1 MGEFYQRCRA
11 EAGMS
16 GLAALSVIVITKNEA
31 ERLPRCLES
40 VRTIADEIVV
50 VDSGSADATP
60 DIARQY
66 GARFTV
72 TPDWPGFGPQKN
84 RALAHATGDWVLS
97 LDADEWLTPEL
108 AAEIRQ
114 VLQAP
119 QSDVYALPRLSSF
132 CGRPMR
138 HSGWWPD
145 HVTRLFK
152 RGAAR
157 FSDDL
162 VHERLMFSGTHAVL
176 QEPIMHETYRTL
188 DEMLVKLNRYSTDG
202 AQNHIHQGKRG
213 GLGRAIG
220 RGLWA
225 FVRTYVIRAG
235 FLDGREG
242 FLLAVANAETTY
254 YRYLK
259 LMYLAEGRA

>member
-1 MGEFYQRCRA
+1 MTTAIR
-11 EAGMS
+11 
-16 GLAALSVIVITKNEA
+16 LSVILITKNEA

-40 VRTIADEIVV
+40 VRAIADEIVV
-50 VDSGSADATP
+50 LDSGSTDATLE
-60 DIARQY
+60 IARRY
-66 GARFTV
+66 TDKVYSR
-72 TPDWPGFGPQKN
+72 PDWPGFGPQKN
-84 RALAHATGDWVLS
+84 RALDMASGDWVLS

-108 AAEIRQ
+108 ATEIQ
-114 VLQAP
+114 TALQAP
-119 QSDVYALPRLSSF
+119 VAEVYEIPRLSSF

-145 HVTRLFK
+145 HVARLFK

-162 VHERLMFSGTHAVL
+162 VHERLVFKGTAVEL
-176 QEPIMHETYRTL
+176 KNPLRHETYRNL

-202 AQNHIHQGKRG
+202 AQNHLNRDKRG
-213 GLGRAIG
+213 GLGKAIG

-259 LMYLAEGRA
+259 LMYLREWGKP

>member
-1 MGEFYQRCRA
+1 MT
-11 EAGMS
+11 
-16 GLAALSVIVITKNEA
+16 LSVILITKNEA

-40 VRTIADEIVV
+40 VRELADEIVV
-50 VDSGSADATP
+50 LDSGSTDATLE
-60 DIARQY
+60 IARRY
-66 GARFTV
+66 TDKVYSR
-72 TPDWPGFGPQKN
+72 PDWPGFGPQKN
-84 RALAHATGDWVLS
+84 RVLDAASGDWVLS

-108 AAEIRQ
+108 AAEVRA

-119 QSDVYALPRLSSF
+119 AAAVYEIPRLSSF

-145 HVTRLFK
+145 YVARLFK
-152 RGAAR
+152 RGSAR

-162 VHERLMFSGTHAVL
+162 VHERLVFEGTAAQL
-176 QEPIMHETYRTL
+176 KNPLRHETYRTL

-202 AQNHIHQGKRG
+202 AQNHRNRGKRG
-213 GLGRAIG
+213 GLGKAIG

-259 LMYLAEGRA
+259 LMYLREWGKP

>member
-1 MGEFYQRCRA
+1 MTTALR
-11 EAGMS
+11 
-16 GLAALSVIVITKNEA
+16 LSVILITKNEA

-40 VRTIADEIVV
+40 VRGLADEIVV
-50 VDSGSADATP
+50 LDSGSSDATLE
-60 DIARQY
+60 IARRYTDQVHSS
-66 GARFTV
+66 A
-72 TPDWPGFGPQKN
+72 DWPGFGPQKN
-84 RALAHATGDWVLS
+84 RALDYATGDWVLS

-114 VLQAP
+114 TLQAP
-119 QSDVYALPRLSSF
+119 QAKVYEIPRLSSF

-145 HVTRLFK
+145 HVARLFQS
-152 RGAAR
+152 GAAR

-162 VHERLMFSGTHAVL
+162 VHERLVYSERAARL
-176 QEPIMHETYRTL
+176 QNPLHHETYRTL
-188 DEMLVKLNRYSTDG
+188 DEMLVKLNRYSSDG
-202 AQNHIHQGKRG
+202 AQNHHNRGKRG
-213 GLGRAIG
+213 GLGKAIG

-242 FLLAVANAETTY
+242 FLLAVGNAETTY

-259 LMYLAEGRA
+259 LMYLAERRA

>member
-1 MGEFYQRCRA
+1 
-11 EAGMS
+11 MS
-16 GLAALSVIVITKNEA
+16 ISVILITKNEA

-40 VRTIADEIVV
+40 VRDIADEIIVL
-50 VDSGSADATP
+50 DSGSTDATQE
-60 DIARQY
+60 IARRY
-66 GARFTV
+66 TDKV
-72 TPDWPGFGPQKN
+72 YSSPDWPGFGPQKN
-84 RALAHATGDWVLS
+84 RVLDYATGDWVLS

-108 AAEIRQ
+108 AAEIRTILRNP
-114 VLQAP
+114 VAE
-119 QSDVYALPRLSSF
+119 VYEVPRLSSF

-145 HVTRLFK
+145 HVARLFR

-157 FSDDL
+157 FSNDL
-162 VHERLMFSGTHAVL
+162 VHERLVFSGVAIRL
-176 QEPIMHETYRTL
+176 KNPLRHETYRNL

-202 AQNHIHQGKRG
+202 AQNHLNHGKRG
-213 GLGRAIG
+213 GLSKAIG

-225 FVRTYVIRAG
+225 FVRTYFIRAG

-259 LMYLAEGRA
+259 LMYLGEKRP

>member
-1 MGEFYQRCRA
+1 MTTALR
-11 EAGMS
+11 
-16 GLAALSVIVITKNEA
+16 LSVILITKNEA

-40 VRTIADEIVV
+40 VRGLADEMVV
-50 VDSGSADATP
+50 LDSGSSDATLE
-60 DIARQY
+60 IARRY
-66 GARFTV
+66 TDKVFV
-72 TPDWPGFGPQKN
+72 SPDWPGFGLQKN
-84 RALAHATGDWVLS
+84 RALAYATGDWVLS

-114 VLQAP
+114 TLQAP
-119 QSDVYALPRLSSF
+119 QARVYEIPRLSSF

-145 HVTRLFK
+145 HVARLFQ

-162 VHERLMFSGTHAVL
+162 VHERLVYSERASRL
-176 QEPIMHETYRTL
+176 QKPLRHETYRTL
-188 DEMLVKLNRYSTDG
+188 DEMLVKLNRYSSDG
-202 AQNHIHQGKRG
+202 AQNHRQRSKRG
-213 GLGRAIG
+213 GLGKAIG

-259 LMYLAEGRA
+259 LMYLIEEKA

>member
-1 MGEFYQRCRA
+1 MTTALR
-11 EAGMS
+11 
-16 GLAALSVIVITKNEA
+16 LSVILITKNEA

-40 VRTIADEIVV
+40 VRGLADEIVV
-50 VDSGSADATP
+50 LDSGSTDATLE
-60 DIARQY
+60 IARRHTDKVY
-66 GARFTV
+66 SR
-72 TPDWPGFGPQKN
+72 PDWPGFGPQKN
-84 RALAHATGDWVLS
+84 RALDYATGDWVLS

-114 VLQAP
+114 TLNAP
-119 QSDVYALPRLSSF
+119 QATVYEIPRLSSF

-145 HVTRLFK
+145 PVARLFK
-152 RGAAR
+152 RDAAR

-162 VHERLMFSGTHAVL
+162 VHERLVYSERAVRL
-176 QEPIMHETYRTL
+176 KAPLHHETYRNL

-202 AQNHIHQGKRG
+202 AQNHHNRGKRG
-213 GLGRAIG
+213 GLSKAIG

-259 LMYLAEGRA
+259 LMYLAEKRV

>member
-1 MGEFYQRCRA
+1 MT
-11 EAGMS
+11 
-16 GLAALSVIVITKNEA
+16 LSVILITKNEA

-40 VRTIADEIVV
+40 VRGLADEIVV
-50 VDSGSADATP
+50 LDSGSTDATLE
-60 DIARQY
+60 IARRY
-66 GARFTV
+66 TDKVFV
-72 TPDWPGFGPQKN
+72 SPDWPGFGPQKN
-84 RALAHATGDWVLS
+84 RVLDYATGDWVLS
-97 LDADEWLTPEL
+97 LDADEWLTPGL
-108 AAEIRQ
+108 AAEVRHT
-114 VLQAP
+114 LQAP
-119 QSDVYALPRLSSF
+119 IAEVYEIPRLSSF

-145 HVTRLFK
+145 HVARLFR

-162 VHERLMFSGTHAVL
+162 VHERLVFSGAPGRL
-176 QEPIMHETYRTL
+176 DAPLNHETYRNL
-188 DEMLVKLNRYSTDG
+188 DEMLAKLNRYSTDG
-202 AQNHIHQGKRG
+202 AENHLRRGKHG

-235 FLDGREG
+235 CLDGREG

-259 LMYLAEGRA
+259 LMYLAEGKK

>member
-1 MGEFYQRCRA
+1 MTTALR
-11 EAGMS
+11 
-16 GLAALSVIVITKNEA
+16 LSVILITKNEA

-40 VRTIADEIVV
+40 VRGLADEMVV
-50 VDSGSADATP
+50 LDSGSSDATLE
-60 DIARQY
+60 IARRY
-66 GARFTV
+66 TDKVFV
-72 TPDWPGFGPQKN
+72 SPDWPGFGLQKN
-84 RALAHATGDWVLS
+84 RALAYATGDWVLS

-114 VLQAP
+114 TLQAP
-119 QSDVYALPRLSSF
+119 QARVYEIPRLSSF

-145 HVTRLFK
+145 HVARLFQ

-162 VHERLMFSGTHAVL
+162 VHERLVYSERAARL
-176 QEPIMHETYRTL
+176 QKPLRHETYRTL
-188 DEMLVKLNRYSTDG
+188 DEMLVKLNRYSSDG
-202 AQNHIHQGKRG
+202 AQNHRQRGKRG
-213 GLGRAIG
+213 GLGKAIG

-259 LMYLAEGRA
+259 LMYLMEGKA